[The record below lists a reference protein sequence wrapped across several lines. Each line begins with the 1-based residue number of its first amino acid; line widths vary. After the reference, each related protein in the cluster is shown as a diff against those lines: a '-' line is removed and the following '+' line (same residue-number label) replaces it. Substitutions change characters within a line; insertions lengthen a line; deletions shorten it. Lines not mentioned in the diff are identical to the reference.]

1 MRLVQN
7 YRCGLEIQVM
17 NKAPFFISA
26 PRTRS
31 SVLFETAQYYV
42 EDVFKLK
49 KLGNHTELF
58 LEFSRNA
65 EFHNA
70 KVGEMHSA
78 EIYPIARQGELNVH
92 YIYPPVF
99 KSCKERNLHKL
110 ETLRYLKNQGHQ
122 FNIKGTVQVAESHQ
136 EIIDFYSDRHF
147 VITKRR
153 NIENYVLSYYTAYLT
168 KIFHARENNHQRY
181 MDILDNRVYVPP
193 EQFDKAIRLLNITKQ
208 VWDLEYYLQEKGLS
222 YSVTYYED
230 LDTQDKIDNTLTEI
244 LGTADWKN
252 YLPDDYHKQIPI
264 KVDKVYTELISNY
277 EDFKP
282 VLQRQIEE
290 SGLG

>member
-1 MRLVQN
+1 M
-7 YRCGLEIQVM
+7 GIWKIM

-42 EDVFKLK
+42 QKKFNLK
-49 KLGNHTELF
+49 DLIGHTELF

-65 EFHNA
+65 EFHDA
-70 KVGEMHSA
+70 KIGQMYAA
-78 EIYPIARQGELNVH
+78 ELYPLARQGKLEVH

-99 KSCKERNLHKL
+99 TSRKERNAHKIQ
-110 ETLRYLKNQGHQ
+110 TLKYLKDQGHQ
-122 FNIKGTVQVAESHQ
+122 FNIKGTAQIIDSYQ
-136 EIIDFYSDRHF
+136 EIIDFYNDRHF

-153 NIENYVLSYYTAYLT
+153 NLEDYVLSFCVAYFT
-168 KIFHARENNHQRY
+168 KIFHARENNYQRY
-181 MDILDNRVYVPP
+181 MDILDSKVYIPHD
-193 EQFDKAIRLLNITKQ
+193 QFDMSLKLLKTTKQ
-208 VWDLEYYLQEKGLS
+208 LWDLEYYLQEKGLS

-244 LGTADWKN
+244 LGTDDWKN
-252 YLPDDYHKQIPI
+252 YLPDDYQKQIPI
-264 KVDKVYTELISNY
+264 KVDKVYRELISNY
-277 EDFKP
+277 DEFSP
-282 VLQRQIEE
+282 VLQQHIKE